1 MTRDVLVSV
10 SGIHMSGG
18 EPQEVEL
25 ITAGDYF
32 LKNGKEY
39 ILFEETLEEGG
50 QPVKTTIRLE
60 EDSLDITR
68 RGDSMDS
75 RMKFQKGQKDVSRYL
90 TPAGELMLGIHTNQ
104 VSITRE
110 ETLLRAEVSY
120 ALEVNF
126 EHMSDCNIVVT
137 VKPRGF

>member
-10 SGIHMSGG
+10 SGIHMSEG

-60 EDSLDITR
+60 ENSLDITR

-75 RMKFQKGQKDVSRYL
+75 RMKFQTGHKDVSRYL
-90 TPAGELMLGIHTNQ
+90 TPAGELMLGVLTNQ
-104 VSITRE
+104 VSVTRE
-110 ETLLRAEVSY
+110 EELLRAEVSY

-137 VKPRGF
+137 VKPRG